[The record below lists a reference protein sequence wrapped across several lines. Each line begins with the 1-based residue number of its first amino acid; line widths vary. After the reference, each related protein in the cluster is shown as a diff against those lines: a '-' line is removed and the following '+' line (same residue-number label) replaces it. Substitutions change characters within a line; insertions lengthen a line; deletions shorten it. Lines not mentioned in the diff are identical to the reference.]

1 MSKQENNEIFFNDFN
16 VEIRKLMH
24 YAMCYSNIIDLA
36 LGKDLGNKD
45 ELIGAKTSI
54 DGVIQ
59 GINLIHGALTLDTT
73 MKEHH
78 NSFTDLITHALKKI
92 DLDDNE
98 VKDNLDKIDKA
109 FEAGEKDLSIER
121 GHFTYE

>member
-1 MSKQENNEIFFNDFN
+1 MNKQENNDIFFNEFN

-24 YAMCYSNIIDLA
+24 YAMCYSNIIELA
-36 LGKDLGNKD
+36 LSKDLGNKD
-45 ELIGAKTSI
+45 DLKDAKTSI

-59 GINLIHGALTLDTT
+59 GINLIHGALTLETT

-78 NSFTDLITHALKKI
+78 NSFKDLITHALKKI
-92 DLDDNE
+92 DLNDNE
-98 VKDNLDKIDKA
+98 VKDNLDKIYKA
-109 FEAGEKDLSIER
+109 FESGEKDLSIER